1 MKKRDTFKEETVESL
16 QERLAAKGENVKIV
30 NTEEIAKNAEMQ

>member
-16 QERLAAKGENVKIV
+16 LAKLAAKGENVKVVKQEDEVAIV
-30 NTEEIAKNAEMQ
+30 EK